1 MFSATLPLSSLIDLC
16 RVLRHQ
22 LGAGLTLRDVFRKQ
36 AERGPRALRP
46 VARNICTALE
56 SGDGLRAA
64 LEKERDAFPPLFL
77 SLAAVG
83 EETGQLPEVFT
94 ELEKYFTLQ
103 QKLRRQLRSQSM
115 LPIIQLILAFFVI
128 AILIYVLGA
137 IGQARG
143 GQAPAILGHKG
154 GAGSLVFLGLSFGSI
169 FLALVL
175 YTVLTRALHQKPA
188 VDALL
193 LRLPAIGPCLEALVL
208 GRFAM
213 SLHVTLDAG
222 MPIVPAMRLSLEATG
237 NAAYAS
243 RANVITR
250 AIKNGED
257 LTLAMTHGHI
267 FPDQFINMVASG
279 EEGGRVPE
287 IMRHQAGYY
296 FEEASRRLTT
306 LTRLATLGVW
316 LIYAVFMV
324 IAIFKIASIYL
335 GQLGG

>member
-1 MFSATLPLSSLIDLC
+1 MFSTTLPHSCLIDLC

-36 AERGPRALRP
+36 SERGPRALRP
-46 VARNICTALE
+46 VARDICTSLE
-56 SGDGLRAA
+56 SGDALRVA
-64 LEKERDAFPPLFL
+64 LEKQRSAFPPLFL
-77 SLAAVG
+77 SLAVVG

-103 QKLRRQLRSQSM
+103 QKLRRQLRSQSL
-115 LPIIQLILAFFVI
+115 LPIIQLVLAFFVI
-128 AILIYVLGA
+128 ALLIFVLGA
-137 IGQARG
+137 IGQSRG
-143 GQAPAILGHKG
+143 GQAPTILGHKG
-154 GAGSLVFLGLSFGSI
+154 GAGSLVFLGLSFGSM
-169 FLALVL
+169 FSLVALYVM
-175 YTVLTRALHQKPA
+175 LTRALQQKPA

-213 SLHVTLDAG
+213 SLHVTLDSG

-243 RANVITR
+243 RANVITK

-257 LTLAMTHGHI
+257 LTLAMTRGRI
-267 FPDQFINMVASG
+267 FPEEFINMVLSG

-287 IMRHQAGYY
+287 IMRHQAEYY

-324 IAIFKIASIYL
+324 IAIFKIATMYL
-335 GQLGG
+335 GQLGA

>member
-1 MFSATLPLSSLIDLC
+1 MFTSTLPLSCLIDLC

-46 VARNICTALE
+46 VASNVCTALE
-56 SGDGLRAA
+56 SGEGLRAA
-64 LEKERDAFPPLFL
+64 LEKERSAFPPLFL
-77 SLAAVG
+77 SLAVVG

-115 LPIIQLILAFFVI
+115 LPIIQLVLAFFII
-128 AILIYVLGA
+128 ALLIYVLGA
-137 IGQARG
+137 ISQSRG
-143 GQAPAILGHKG
+143 GQAPAILGQKG
-154 GAGSLVFLGLSFGSI
+154 GAGALVFLGISFGSI
-169 FLALVL
+169 FFMLVL
-175 YTVLTRALHQKPA
+175 YTVLTRALRQKPA
-188 VDALL
+188 VDAFL

-213 SLHVTLDAG
+213 SLHVTLDSG
-222 MPIVPAMRLSLEATG
+222 MPIVPAIRLSLEATG

-243 RANVITR
+243 RAKVITK

-257 LTLAMTHGHI
+257 LTLAMTRGRI
-267 FPDQFINMVASG
+267 FPEEFINMVLSG

-287 IMRHQAGYY
+287 IMRHQAEYY

-306 LTRLATLGVW
+306 LTRLATMGVW

-324 IAIFKIASIYL
+324 VAIFKIASMYL
-335 GQLGG
+335 GQLGV